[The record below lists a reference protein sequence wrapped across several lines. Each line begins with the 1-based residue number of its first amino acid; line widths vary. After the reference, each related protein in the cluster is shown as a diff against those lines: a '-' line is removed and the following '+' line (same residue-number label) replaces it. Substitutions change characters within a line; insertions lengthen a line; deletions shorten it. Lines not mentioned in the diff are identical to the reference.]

1 MTSSRRSGL
10 GSRACTFCQQRVCCV
25 LHRPPAAARR
35 SYSATRLP
43 PCPRDVFRASFPSSD
58 EAAEDLLNAFH
69 YVGLQHVLP
78 PPAAGVDPESKA
90 FFAAEDAG
98 HHGRVLVEATNAG
111 NGDVSVMVKASGPAS
126 FLGDCLAALHRG
138 VANAGGS
145 VV

>member
-1 MTSSRRSGL
+1 M
-10 GSRACTFCQQRVCCV
+10 

>member
-1 MTSSRRSGL
+1 M
-10 GSRACTFCQQRVCCV
+10 
-25 LHRPPAAARR
+25 
-35 SYSATRLP
+35 
-43 PCPRDVFRASFPSSD
+43 
-58 EAAEDLLNAFH
+58 
-69 YVGLQHVLP
+69 LP